1 MPYRTILD
9 LRASVG
15 TKFPDNDTGAITPV
29 EVRDMFKDVIDTFSP
44 GYGIV
49 SSDSLTLVALGV
61 TPQILT
67 YSILLAETD
76 TYTCDPVAGTV
87 TRLARSLPSTVNRV
101 SFYADVSAPSG
112 DEVVFSLFRDGLDI
126 PGGGTVSGQGLGNV
140 VQVAFSISTSA
151 EDALDHTYDIRA
163 LKVTGGA
170 DNVEL
175 ANVRFILEYIPTIG
189 I

>member
-1 MPYRTILD
+1 MPYRTIIA
-9 LRASVG
+9 LREQVG
-15 TKFPDNDTGAITPV
+15 DTLPDNTTGDISAAA
-29 EVRDMFKDVIDTFSP
+29 VRDMFKDVIDTFAP
-44 GYGIV
+44 GYGIM
-49 SSDSLTLVALGV
+49 SIDSLVLPALGI
-61 TPQILT
+61 TPQVIT
-67 YSILLAETD
+67 YDTLLAQTD
-76 TYTCDPVAGTV
+76 TYTALPPSGTV
-87 TRLARSLPSTVNRV
+87 TRLARGLPSTVNRV
-101 SFYADVSAPSG
+101 SFYADVSAPTG
-112 DEVVFSLFRDGLDI
+112 DEVVFSLYRDGMDI

-170 DNVEL
+170 DNVDL